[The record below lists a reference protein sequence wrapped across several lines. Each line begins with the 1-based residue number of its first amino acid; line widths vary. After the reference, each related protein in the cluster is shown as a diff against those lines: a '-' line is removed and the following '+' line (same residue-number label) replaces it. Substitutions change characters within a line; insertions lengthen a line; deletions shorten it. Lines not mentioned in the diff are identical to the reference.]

1 MLLSAS
7 SFAQGPWNFNGT
19 ADGWT
24 ATNSTATAGASAL
37 DWDITAQWNKLTITS
52 PGVDTTSSGSI
63 IAVTLKNT
71 TTNANLIVGVKNS
84 GQWSYIRTAGVPTE
98 ASEFS
103 TFYVDLSGL
112 ARWNGT
118 LAEILLRMRINSS
131 GNGWNAGN
139 VFIDKIEMV
148 MARHTYVGKL

>member
-37 DWDITAQWNKLTITS
+37 DWDITAQWNKLTIPS

-63 IAVTLKNT
+63 IAVTLKNG
-71 TTNANLIVGVKNS
+71 IG
-84 GQWSYIRTAGVPTE
+84 
-98 ASEFS
+98 
-103 TFYVDLSGL
+103 
-112 ARWNGT
+112 
-118 LAEILLRMRINSS
+118 
-131 GNGWNAGN
+131 
-139 VFIDKIEMV
+139 
-148 MARHTYVGKL
+148 